1 MDTRPLTLQW
11 FSERAANKGKAV
23 TATLA
28 HRNPRGLHQTAKIEG
43 LDARAETGELNSSI
57 DEAYLYNSY

>member
-11 FSERAANKGKAV
+11 FSERAANKGKA
-23 TATLA
+23 ATSTLVA

-43 LDARAETGELNSSI
+43 LDLNSSI